1 MPGSAVRRC
10 LVAAVLLVALLVG
23 FNAPVGAAAPAVLD
37 GAVTQP
43 LVLDEAL
50 LKSLPQVT
58 IEVSFETGEGR
69 KSGTYSGV
77 PLLSLLEKAK
87 TVDAPGKNA
96 ALLHTLIVT
105 GRDGYGVALAIGEID
120 PHYEGKQVILAYQG
134 GEPPASFEA
143 LRLVVPGDA
152 HGGRSVRDVARIE
165 VR

>member
-10 LVAAVLLVALLVG
+10 LVAAVLLVGLT
-23 FNAPVGAAAPAVLD
+23 APVGAAAPAVLD

-50 LKSLPQVT
+50 IKSLPPVT

-69 KSGTYSGV
+69 KGGTYTGV
-77 PLLSLLEKAK
+77 PLWSLLEKAK

>member
-1 MPGSAVRRC
+1 LPGSAVRRC
-10 LVAAVLLVALLVG
+10 LVAAVLLVG

-43 LVLDEAL
+43 LVLDGAL

-69 KSGTYSGV
+69 KSWICSGV
-77 PLLSLLEKAK
+77 PLLSLLEKAT
-87 TVDAPGKNA
+87 TVDPPGKNA
-96 ALLHTLIVT
+96 TLLHTLIVT

-120 PHYEGKQVILAYQG
+120 PHYEGKQIILAYQG

-143 LRLVVPGDA
+143 IRLVVPGDA